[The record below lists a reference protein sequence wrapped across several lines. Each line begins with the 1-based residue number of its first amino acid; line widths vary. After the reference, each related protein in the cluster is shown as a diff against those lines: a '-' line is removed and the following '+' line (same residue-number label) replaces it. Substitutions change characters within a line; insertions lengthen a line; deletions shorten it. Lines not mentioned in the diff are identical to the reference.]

1 MLEPQS
7 KAIAAAGLPIAE
19 FDGAAEFWVD
29 TLQDLFALFGDEEYL
44 KVSLGHLAYKFV
56 D

>member
-44 KVSLGHLAYKFV
+44 KVCHIYSDYIDHI
-56 D
+56 